1 MLTIADVMTADPRT
15 CSTASTALE
24 AVLIFRDA
32 DCGFIPVVEEG
43 RPVGALSDRDIALAL
58 AEHGTDLASTPV
70 EGLMTK
76 DVVTIAAD
84 ATLDVAIAQ
93 LGDQGLR
100 RLLVVD
106 SGGRLAGVLSWT
118 DLVPHLSERGVG
130 HAVGRIVSH
139 R

>member
-1 MLTIADVMTADPRT
+1 M
-15 CSTASTALE
+15 
-24 AVLIFRDA
+24 
-32 DCGFIPVVEEG
+32 PVVEEG
-43 RPVGALSDRDIALAL
+43 RPVGVLTDRDVALAL
-58 AEHGTDLASTPV
+58 AEYEADLAGTPV

-106 SGGRLAGVLSWT
+106 SGGRLVGVLSWT

-130 HAVGRIVSH
+130 HAVGRIVG
-139 R
+139 RR